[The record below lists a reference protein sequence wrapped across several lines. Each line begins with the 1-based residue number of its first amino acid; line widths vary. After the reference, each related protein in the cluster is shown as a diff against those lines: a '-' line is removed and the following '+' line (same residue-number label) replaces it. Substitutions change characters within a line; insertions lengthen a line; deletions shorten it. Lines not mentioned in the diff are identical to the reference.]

1 MKPGPLLSFG
11 VLLACAMGV
20 GWGAAPAS
28 AQTAAKPSVGT
39 LSGVVRDSAGIP
51 QLGATVEVFSE
62 TPGVLAVRQ
71 FLTNTQGI
79 FKGDKLEP
87 GFYTVRVTLAG
98 FLPDLEKHV
107 RISSNLTTL
116 VRVQMET
123 MFASIEQLRR
133 PPTSGTAEPDDWKW
147 VLRSA
152 SGLRPVLQWG
162 EDDTAPVST
171 IVPEGTGFS
180 PRGRVDLTNGARRPG
195 SVSSVDAAPGT
206 EFAYDQPI
214 DRFNHVVIAGQV
226 SYDEDSPAGGIA
238 AVWLPNGSF
247 TNGAQ
252 STVVLREA
260 KIGPEGPTFR
270 GLRLDQAKSVTLG
283 DRFLLR
289 VGGEYVLMGIG
300 SSAWS
305 VRPRMKLETRIAPK
319 WYADMIYAALP
330 NSALPNDSLVFDL
343 IGAPATGNLTNAIN
357 QLDAFPSLLLR
368 DGRPVL
374 ENGQHEEVAM
384 ERKVGSHGILQVAA
398 FHDDNRHVA
407 LYGRGDD
414 LPSSEYIQDFYSK
427 GFAYDGG
434 SSSSWGTRLALRQRI
449 TDDVEITAVY
459 AFAGALAP
467 TATDAV
473 DGELRDELRTMPR
486 QSLAGKVTGK
496 IPRTGTSIS
505 AGYKW
510 VSGVSVSRVD
520 PYGENIYQVN
530 PYVNIG
536 IRQPLPRFA
545 LGRWE
550 ANAEC
555 DNLFAQGYVSMG
567 TPDGPLF
574 LVPAF
579 RSFRGGLSVQ
589 F

>member
-1 MKPGPLLSFG
+1 MKPGPLLCFG
-11 VLLACAMGV
+11 VLLASTVGV
-20 GWGAAPAS
+20 GWGVAPAS
-28 AQTAAKPSVGT
+28 AQTPSKPTSGM

-71 FLTNTQGI
+71 LLTNTQGI

-98 FLPDLEKHV
+98 FLPDLEKHI
-107 RISSNLTTL
+107 RISSSLTTV
-116 VRVQMET
+116 VRVQMES

-133 PPTSGTAEPDDWKW
+133 PPANGTAEPDDWKW
-147 VLRSA
+147 VLQSA
-152 SGLRPVLQWG
+152 SGLRPILQWG
-162 EDDTAPVST
+162 EDGSAAVSP
-171 IVPEGTGFS
+171 IVADGNSFN

-195 SVSSVDAAPGT
+195 SVSSVDGAPGT

-214 DRFNHVVIAGQV
+214 DRFNRVVFAGQV

-260 KIGPEGPTFR
+260 KIGHKGPTFR
-270 GLRLDQAKSVTLG
+270 GLRLDQAKSVTIG

-289 VGGEYVLMGIG
+289 LGGEYVVMGFG

-305 VRPRMKLETRIAPK
+305 VRPRMKLETRVAPK

-330 NSALPNDSLVFDL
+330 NSALPNDTLVSDL
-343 IGAPATGNLTNAIN
+343 TGSSPTGNLTNAIN
-357 QLDAFPSLLLR
+357 QLDAFPSLLFR

-374 ENGQHEEVAM
+374 ENGQHEELAV
-384 ERKVGSHGILQVAA
+384 ERRVGSHGVLQLAA
-398 FHDDNRHVA
+398 FHDDNRHLA

-434 SSSSWGTRLALRQRI
+434 SSSTWGTRLALRQRI
-449 TDDVEITAVY
+449 MDDVEFAAVY

-467 TATDAV
+467 TDTV
-473 DGELRDELRTMPR
+473 EGELRDALRTVPR
-486 QSLAGKVTGK
+486 HSLAAKVTGK
-496 IPRTGTSIS
+496 VPHTGTSIS

-520 PYGENIYQVN
+520 PYGENVFQLN
-530 PYVNIG
+530 PYLNIG
-536 IRQPLPRFA
+536 IHQPLPRFA

-555 DNLFAQGYVSMG
+555 DNLFAQGYVSLG

>member
-1 MKPGPLLSFG
+1 MRPGQFLRFG
-11 VLLACAMGV
+11 VLLASAAGV
-20 GWGAAPAS
+20 GWGVAPAT
-28 AQTAAKPSVGT
+28 AQTTPKPSSGT

-51 QLGATVEVFSE
+51 QLGATVEIFSE

-98 FLPDLEKHV
+98 FLPDLEKHI
-107 RISSNLTTL
+107 RISSNLTTV
-116 VRVQMET
+116 VRVQMES

-152 SGLRPVLQWG
+152 SGLRPILQWG
-162 EDDTAPVST
+162 EDDSAAAST
-171 IVPEGTGFS
+171 ILPDGNGYH
-180 PRGRVDLTNGARRPG
+180 PRARVNLTNGARRPG

-214 DRFNHVVIAGQV
+214 DRFNHVVFAGQV
-226 SYDEDSPAGGIA
+226 SYDQDSPAGGIA
-238 AVWLPNGSF
+238 AVWLPNGSA
-247 TNGAQ
+247 TDGAQ
-252 STVVLREA
+252 STMVLREA

-270 GLRLDQAKSVTLG
+270 GLRLDQSKTVTLG

-289 VGGEYVLMGIG
+289 VGGEYMVMGIG
-300 SSAWS
+300 ASAWS
-305 VRPRMKLETRIAPK
+305 VRPRMKLETRVAPK
-319 WYADMIYAALP
+319 WYAEMIYAALP
-330 NSALPNDSLVFDL
+330 NSALPNDTLASDL
-343 IGAPATGNLTNAIN
+343 SGSSPTDNLTNAIN
-357 QLDAFPSLLLR
+357 QLDAFPSLLFR
-368 DGRPVL
+368 QGHPVL
-374 ENGQHEEVAM
+374 ENGRHEELAL
-384 ERKVGSHGILQVAA
+384 EHQVGSHGVLQVAA
-398 FHDDNRHVA
+398 FHDDDRHVA
-407 LYGRGDD
+407 LYGHGDD

-449 TDDVEITAVY
+449 TDDVEFTAVY
-459 AFAGALAP
+459 ALAGALAP
-467 TATDAV
+467 ADAV
-473 DGELRDELRTMPR
+473 EGELRDSLRTVPR
-486 QSLAGKVTGK
+486 HSLAAKVTGK
-496 IPRTGTSIS
+496 VPRTGTSIS

-536 IRQPLPRFA
+536 IHQPLPRFA

-555 DNLFAQGYVSMG
+555 DNLFAQGYVSLG

>member
-1 MKPGPLLSFG
+1 VKPGRLLCFG
-11 VLLACAMGV
+11 MLLTFAMGV
-20 GWGAAPAS
+20 SWGAAPAV
-28 AQTAAKPSVGT
+28 AQSTSKPSSGT

-79 FKGDKLEP
+79 FKGDKLAP

-98 FLPDLEKHV
+98 FLPDLEKHI
-107 RISSNLTTL
+107 RISSNLTTV
-116 VRVQMET
+116 VRVQMES

-133 PPTSGTAEPDDWKW
+133 PPTSGAAEPDDWKW

-162 EDDTAPVST
+162 EDSSAPAST
-171 IVPEGTGFS
+171 ILADSGGYH
-180 PRGRVDLTNGARRPG
+180 PRARVELTNGARRPG
-195 SVSSVDAAPGT
+195 SVSSVGAAPGT
-206 EFAYDQPI
+206 EFAYDKPI
-214 DRFNHVVIAGQV
+214 DRFNHVIFAGQV

-247 TNGAQ
+247 TNGPQ
-252 STVVLREA
+252 STIVLREA
-260 KIGPEGPTFR
+260 KIGPQGPTFR
-270 GLRLDQAKSVTLG
+270 GLRLDQGGSVTLG

-289 VGGEYVLMGIG
+289 VGGEYVLMGVG

-305 VRPRMKLETRIAPK
+305 VRPRLKLETRIAPK

-330 NSALPNDSLVFDL
+330 TTSALPSDMLASDL
-343 IGAPATGNLTNAIN
+343 ALSSPAGNLMNALN
-357 QLDAFPSLLLR
+357 QLDTFPSLLWR
-368 DGRPVL
+368 QGRPVL
-374 ENGQHEEVAM
+374 ENGQHEEVAV
-384 ERKVGSHGILQVAA
+384 EHKVGSHGVLQVAV

-407 LYGRGDD
+407 LYGRGEE

-434 SSSSWGTRLALRQRI
+434 SSSSWGSRLALRQRI
-449 TDDVEITAVY
+449 TDDVEFTTVY
-459 AFAGALAP
+459 AFAGALVP
-467 TATDAV
+467 GDAV
-473 DGELRDELRTMPR
+473 DGELRDALRTMPR
-486 QSLAGKVTGK
+486 HSLGAKVTGK
-496 IPRTGTSIS
+496 VPRAGTSIS
-505 AGYKW
+505 VGYKW
-510 VSGVSVSRVD
+510 VSGMSVSRVD
-520 PYGENIYQVN
+520 PYGENIYQII
-530 PYVNIG
+530 PYAHIG

-555 DNLFAQGYVSMG
+555 DNLFAQGYVPLG
-567 TPDGPLF
+567 TPEGPLL

>member
-1 MKPGPLLSFG
+1 LKPGRLLCFG
-11 VLLACAMGV
+11 VLLASAMGV
-20 GWGAAPAS
+20 GWGAAPAN
-28 AQTAAKPSVGT
+28 AQTTSKPIVGT

-79 FKGDKLEP
+79 FKGDKLAP

-98 FLPDLEKHV
+98 FLPDLEKHI
-107 RISSNLTTL
+107 RISSNLTTV
-116 VRVQMET
+116 VRVQMES

-133 PPTSGTAEPDDWKW
+133 PPTSGAAEPDDWKW

-162 EDDTAPVST
+162 EDDPAVASV
-171 IVPEGTGFS
+171 IVPDGNGYH
-180 PRGRVDLTNGARRPG
+180 PRARVDMTNGARRPG

-206 EFAYDQPI
+206 EFAYDLPI

-238 AVWLPNGSF
+238 AIWLPNGSF

-270 GLRLDQAKSVTLG
+270 GLRLDQARSVTLG

-305 VRPRMKLETRIAPK
+305 VRPRMKLETRVAPK
-319 WYADMIYAALP
+319 WYADVIYAALP
-330 NSALPNDSLVFDL
+330 NSALPNDTLVSELNGSSPTD
-343 IGAPATGNLTNAIN
+343 NLANALN
-357 QLDAFPSLLLR
+357 QLDTFPSLLFR
-368 DGRPVL
+368 QGRPVL
-374 ENGQHEEVAM
+374 ENGQHAEVAM
-384 ERKVGSHGILQVAA
+384 ERKMGSHGVLQVAA
-398 FHDDNRHVA
+398 FHDDNRHLA

-434 SSSSWGTRLALRQRI
+434 SSSSWGSRLALRQRI
-449 TDDVEITAVY
+449 TDDVEFTAVY

-467 TATDAV
+467 TDAV
-473 DGELRDELRTMPR
+473 EGELRDALHTVPR
-486 QSLAGKVTGK
+486 HSLAAKVTGK
-496 IPRTGTSIS
+496 VPRTGTTIS

-530 PYVNIG
+530 PYVNIA

-555 DNLFAQGYVSMG
+555 DNLFAQGYVSLG

>member
-1 MKPGPLLSFG
+1 
-11 VLLACAMGV
+11 
-20 GWGAAPAS
+20 
-28 AQTAAKPSVGT
+28 
-39 LSGVVRDSAGIP
+39 VVRDSAGIP

-71 FLTNTQGI
+71 LLTNTQGI
-79 FKGDKLEP
+79 FKGDKLAP

-98 FLPDLEKHV
+98 FLPDLEKHI
-107 RISSNLTTL
+107 RISSNLTTV
-116 VRVQMET
+116 VRVQMES

-133 PPTSGTAEPDDWKW
+133 PPVNGAAEPDDWKW

-162 EDDTAPVST
+162 DDSSAAAST
-171 IVPEGTGFS
+171 IVADGGGYY
-180 PRGRVDLTNGARRPG
+180 PRARVELTNGARRPG

-214 DRFNHVVIAGQV
+214 DRFNHVVFAGQV

-247 TNGAQ
+247 TNGPQ
-252 STVVLREA
+252 STIVLREA

-270 GLRLDQAKSVTLG
+270 GLRLDQGGSVTMG

-289 VGGEYVLMGIG
+289 VGGEYVLMGVG

-305 VRPRMKLETRIAPK
+305 VRPRLKLETRVAPK

-330 NSALPNDSLVFDL
+330 TTSALPNDTLASD
-343 IGAPATGNLTNAIN
+343 ATVSSPTDSLTNALN
-357 QLDAFPSLLLR
+357 QLDTFPSLLWR
-368 DGRPVL
+368 QGRPVL

-384 ERKVGSHGILQVAA
+384 ERKLRKQGVLQVAV

-407 LYGRGDD
+407 LYGRGED

-434 SSSSWGTRLALRQRI
+434 SSSTWGTRLALRQRI
-449 TDDVEITAVY
+449 TDDVEFTTLY
-459 AFAGALAP
+459 AFAGALVP
-467 TATDAV
+467 TDAV
-473 DGELRDELRTMPR
+473 DGELRDALRTMPR
-486 QSLAGKVTGK
+486 HSLAAKVTGK
-496 IPRTGTSIS
+496 VPRTGTSIS
-505 AGYKW
+505 VGYKW

-530 PYVNIG
+530 PYAHIG

-545 LGRWE
+545 LGSWE

-555 DNLFAQGYVSMG
+555 DNLFAQGYVPLG
-567 TPDGPLF
+567 TPDGPLM

>member
-1 MKPGPLLSFG
+1 LKPGPLLCFG
-11 VLLACAMGV
+11 VLLASAAGV
-20 GWGAAPAS
+20 GWGVAPAS
-28 AQTAAKPSVGT
+28 AQTTPKPSSGI

-98 FLPDLEKHV
+98 FLPDLEKHI
-107 RISSNLTTL
+107 RISSNLTTV
-116 VRVQMET
+116 VRVQMES

-152 SGLRPVLQWG
+152 SGLRPILQWG
-162 EDDTAPVST
+162 EDDSAAAST
-171 IVPEGTGFS
+171 ILPDGNGYH
-180 PRGRVDLTNGARRPG
+180 PRARVDMTNGARRPG

-214 DRFNHVVIAGQV
+214 DRFNHVVFAGQV
-226 SYDEDSPAGGIA
+226 SYDQDSPAGGIA
-238 AVWLPNGSF
+238 AVWLPNGSA
-247 TNGAQ
+247 TDGAR
-252 STVVLREA
+252 STMVLREA

-270 GLRLDQAKSVTLG
+270 GLRLDQSKTVTLG
-283 DRFLLR
+283 DRVLLR
-289 VGGEYVLMGIG
+289 VGGEYMVMGIG

-330 NSALPNDSLVFDL
+330 NSALPNDTLGSDL
-343 IGAPATGNLTNAIN
+343 TGSTPTDNLTNAIN
-357 QLDAFPSLLLR
+357 QLDAFPSLLFR
-368 DGRPVL
+368 QGHPVL
-374 ENGQHEEVAM
+374 ENGQHEELAL
-384 ERKVGSHGILQVAA
+384 EHQVGSHGVLQVAA

-407 LYGRGDD
+407 LYGHGDD

-449 TDDVEITAVY
+449 TDDVEFTAVY
-459 AFAGALAP
+459 ALAGALAP
-467 TATDAV
+467 ADAV
-473 DGELRDELRTMPR
+473 EGELRDSLRTVPR
-486 QSLAGKVTGK
+486 HSLAAKVSGKV
-496 IPRTGTSIS
+496 PRTGTSLS

-545 LGRWE
+545 LGHWE

-555 DNLFAQGYVSMG
+555 DNLFAQGYVSLG

>member
-1 MKPGPLLSFG
+1 MKPGRLLCFG

-20 GWGAAPAS
+20 SWGAAPAR
-28 AQTAAKPSVGT
+28 AQTTAKPSSGT

-79 FKGDKLEP
+79 FKGDKLAP

-98 FLPDLEKHV
+98 FLPDLEKHI
-107 RISSNLTTL
+107 RISSNLTTV
-116 VRVQMET
+116 VRVQMES

-133 PPTSGTAEPDDWKW
+133 PPTSGAAEPDDWKW

-162 EDDTAPVST
+162 EDGSAAASM
-171 IVPEGTGFS
+171 IVPDGNS
-180 PRGRVDLTNGARRPG
+180 YHPRARVELTNGARRPG
-195 SVSSVDAAPGT
+195 SVSSVGAAPGT
-206 EFAYDQPI
+206 AFAYDQPI
-214 DRFNHVVIAGQV
+214 DRFNHVVFAGQV

-238 AVWLPNGSF
+238 AVWLPTGSF
-247 TNGAQ
+247 TNGPQ
-252 STVVLREA
+252 STIVLREA
-260 KIGPEGPTFR
+260 KIGPAGPTFR
-270 GLRLDQAKSVTLG
+270 GLRLDQGGSVTLG

-289 VGGEYVLMGIG
+289 VGGEYVLMGVG

-305 VRPRMKLETRIAPK
+305 VRPRMKLEARVAPK

-330 NSALPNDSLVFDL
+330 NSALPNDTLVSDL
-343 IGAPATGNLTNAIN
+343 TGSSPTGNLTNALN
-357 QLDAFPSLLLR
+357 QLDTFPSLLFR
-368 DGRPVL
+368 QGRSVL
-374 ENGQHEEVAM
+374 ENGQHEELAM
-384 ERKVGSHGILQVAA
+384 ERKLGSHGVLQVAA

-407 LYGRGDD
+407 LYGRGED

-449 TDDVEITAVY
+449 TDDMEFTTVY
-459 AFAGALAP
+459 AFAGALVPA
-467 TATDAV
+467 DAV
-473 DGELRDELRTMPR
+473 DGELRDALRTMPR
-486 QSLAGKVTGK
+486 HSLAAKVTGK
-496 IPRTGTSIS
+496 VPRTGTIVS

-530 PYVNIG
+530 PYASIV

-555 DNLFAQGYVSMG
+555 DNLFAQGYVPLS
-567 TPDGPLF
+567 TPDGPLL

>member
-1 MKPGPLLSFG
+1 MRPGPLLCFG
-11 VLLACAMGV
+11 VLLTSAIGV
-20 GWGAAPAS
+20 SWGAGPAS
-28 AQTAAKPSVGT
+28 AQSTSKSSPGT

-71 FLTNTQGI
+71 LLTNTQGI
-79 FKGDKLEP
+79 FKGDKLAP

-98 FLPDLEKHV
+98 FLPDLEKHI
-107 RISSNLTTL
+107 RISSNLTTV
-116 VRVQMET
+116 VRVQMES

-133 PPTSGTAEPDDWKW
+133 PPVNGAAEPDDWKW

-162 EDDTAPVST
+162 DDSSAAAST
-171 IVPEGTGFS
+171 IVADGGGYY
-180 PRGRVDLTNGARRPG
+180 PRARVELTNGARRPG

-214 DRFNHVVIAGQV
+214 DRFNHVVFAGQV

-247 TNGAQ
+247 TNGPQ
-252 STVVLREA
+252 STIVLREA

-270 GLRLDQAKSVTLG
+270 GLRLDQGGSVTMG

-289 VGGEYVLMGIG
+289 VGGEYVLMGVG

-305 VRPRMKLETRIAPK
+305 VRPRLKLETRVAPK

-330 NSALPNDSLVFDL
+330 TTSALPNDTLASD
-343 IGAPATGNLTNAIN
+343 ATVSSPTDSLTNALN
-357 QLDAFPSLLLR
+357 QLDTFPSLLWR
-368 DGRPVL
+368 QGRPVL

-384 ERKVGSHGILQVAA
+384 ERKLRKQGVLQVAV

-407 LYGRGDD
+407 LYGRGED

-434 SSSSWGTRLALRQRI
+434 SSSTWGTRLALRQRI
-449 TDDVEITAVY
+449 TDDVEFTTLY
-459 AFAGALAP
+459 AFAGALVP
-467 TATDAV
+467 TDAV
-473 DGELRDELRTMPR
+473 DGELRDALRTMPR
-486 QSLAGKVTGK
+486 HSLAAKVTGK
-496 IPRTGTSIS
+496 VPRTGTSIS
-505 AGYKW
+505 VGYKW

-530 PYVNIG
+530 PYAHIG

-545 LGRWE
+545 LGSWE

-555 DNLFAQGYVSMG
+555 DNLFAQGYVPLG
-567 TPDGPLF
+567 TPDGPLM

>member
-1 MKPGPLLSFG
+1 MRPGPLLCFG
-11 VLLACAMGV
+11 VLLASATCV
-20 GWGAAPAS
+20 SWGARPAS
-28 AQTAAKPSVGT
+28 AQTTSKPSSGT

-51 QLGATVEVFSE
+51 QLGATVEIFSE

-79 FKGDKLEP
+79 FKGDKLAP

-107 RISSNLTTL
+107 RIASNLTTV
-116 VRVQMET
+116 VRVQMES

-162 EDDTAPVST
+162 EDNSSATST
-171 IVPEGTGFS
+171 IVPDGNS
-180 PRGRVDLTNGARRPG
+180 YHPRARVELTNGARRPG
-195 SVSSVDAAPGT
+195 SVSSVGAAPGT

-214 DRFNHVVIAGQV
+214 DRFNHVVFAGQV

-247 TNGAQ
+247 TNGPQ
-252 STVVLREA
+252 STLVLREA
-260 KIGPEGPTFR
+260 KIGPAGPTFR
-270 GLRLDQAKSVTLG
+270 GLRLDQGGSVTMG

-289 VGGEYVLMGIG
+289 VGGEYVVMGVG
-300 SSAWS
+300 ASAWS
-305 VRPRMKLETRIAPK
+305 LRPRLKLETRIAPK
-319 WYADMIYAALP
+319 WYADVIYAALP
-330 NSALPNDSLVFDL
+330 TTSALPSDMLTTDLAASL
-343 IGAPATGNLTNAIN
+343 PAGNLTNALN
-357 QLDAFPSLLLR
+357 QLDTFPSLLWR
-368 DGRPVL
+368 QGRPVL
-374 ENGQHEEVAM
+374 ENGQHEEVSM
-384 ERKVGSHGILQVAA
+384 ERKLGSSGVLQVAA

-407 LYGRGDD
+407 LYGRGED

-434 SSSSWGTRLALRQRI
+434 SSSSWGTRVALRQKI
-449 TDDVEITAVY
+449 TDDVEFTAVY

-467 TATDAV
+467 TDAV
-473 DGELRDELRTMPR
+473 DGELRDALRTMPR
-486 QSLAGKVTGK
+486 HSLAAKATGKV
-496 IPRTGTSIS
+496 PRTGTSVS
-505 AGYKW
+505 VGYKW
-510 VSGVSVSRVD
+510 VSGTIVSRVD
-520 PYGENIYQVN
+520 PYGENLFQVN
-530 PYVNIG
+530 PYAHIG
-536 IRQPLPRFA
+536 IRQPLPKFT

-555 DNLFAQGYVSMG
+555 DNLFAQGYVPLG
-567 TPDGPLF
+567 TPEGPLF